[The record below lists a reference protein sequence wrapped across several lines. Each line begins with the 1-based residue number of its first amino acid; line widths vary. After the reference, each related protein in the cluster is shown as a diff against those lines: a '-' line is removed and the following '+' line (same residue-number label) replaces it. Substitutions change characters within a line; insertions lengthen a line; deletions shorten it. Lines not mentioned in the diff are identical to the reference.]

1 MEQGTREKMYPLRLT
16 DQEREMITQRMEQAG
31 IPTMSAYMR
40 KMAID
45 GYILKLELPEI
56 KEMITLLRHSSNNL
70 NQIAKKA
77 NAIGTVFEEDL
88 KEIKFMQD
96 DLWKGMNKI
105 LKRLGQLQ

>member
-1 MEQGTREKMYPLRLT
+1 
-16 DQEREMITQRMEQAG
+16 
-31 IPTMSAYMR
+31 MSAYMR

-88 KEIKFMQD
+88 KEIKSMQD

>member
-1 MEQGTREKMYPLRLT
+1 MYPLRLT

-88 KEIKFMQD
+88 KEIKSMQD